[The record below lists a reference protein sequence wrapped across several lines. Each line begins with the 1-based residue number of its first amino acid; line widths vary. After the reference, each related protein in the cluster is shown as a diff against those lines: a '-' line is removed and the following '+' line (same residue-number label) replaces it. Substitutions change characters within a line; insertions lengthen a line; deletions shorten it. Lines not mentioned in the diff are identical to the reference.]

1 MLAHALLNL
10 FVDEQCPRRKYLMPG
25 TRVVERIM
33 VSRDAIFA
41 RGCTLQVVFMCYC
54 CTSYPQQCPR
64 LKSRGRGSSNIC
76 GRRGASRFRQA
87 GPPHHADFAW
97 VVCEVWRAWR
107 VIGDSFA
114 ATGCC
119 AGHGVSA
126 AAVCGTFQM
135 FDLRE
140 NYQNMAN
147 YQIDFGHATPD

>member
-1 MLAHALLNL
+1 
-10 FVDEQCPRRKYLMPG
+10 
-25 TRVVERIM
+25 
-33 VSRDAIFA
+33 
-41 RGCTLQVVFMCYC
+41 MCYC
-54 CTSYPQQCPR
+54 CTSYPQQCPP

-114 ATGCC
+114 AAGCC

-126 AAVCGTFQM
+126 AVYVIGLQLLCVALFRGSI
-135 FDLRE
+135 LRE
-140 NYQNMAN
+140 KFQNKTNSLLNRFWSCQARLTHLN
-147 YQIDFGHATPD
+147 RYFLLNNFS